1 MRERLSQTKKELKYC
16 RLSEYESP
24 MVTLDI
30 KHLGKKSFGGVYG
43 SVGMMIL
50 DWSTTNSKLLSVSVL
65 NSKYMLKYL
74 FFNI

>member
-1 MRERLSQTKKELKYC
+1 
-16 RLSEYESP
+16 

-50 DWSTTNSKLLSVSVL
+50 DWSTTNSKLFSVSVL